1 MIIICLFYNN
11 GSDSRPNLC
20 CNGLFVYLL
29 ISLSPMVYRELTTM
43 CSIVFSGIRVR
54 LPFDLLF
61 DIEMLPTFRLMGKST
76 PALTRAF
83 RATACRSGVIG
94 STADAKVT
102 KDLGTAYP
110 IGNL

>member
-1 MIIICLFYNN
+1 
-11 GSDSRPNLC
+11 
-20 CNGLFVYLL
+20 
-29 ISLSPMVYRELTTM
+29 
-43 CSIVFSGIRVR
+43 
-54 LPFDLLF
+54 
-61 DIEMLPTFRLMGKST
+61 MLPAFRLMGEST

-110 IGNL
+110 IGIC

>member
-1 MIIICLFYNN
+1 MIPFKAEKNLIEKVFCLFIII
-11 GSDSRPNLC
+11 NL
-20 CNGLFVYLL
+20 
-29 ISLSPMVYRELTTM
+29 
-43 CSIVFSGIRVR
+43 
-54 LPFDLLF
+54 
-61 DIEMLPTFRLMGKST
+61 IEMLPTFRLMGKST

-110 IGNL
+110 IGIC

>member
-1 MIIICLFYNN
+1 
-11 GSDSRPNLC
+11 
-20 CNGLFVYLL
+20 
-29 ISLSPMVYRELTTM
+29 
-43 CSIVFSGIRVR
+43 
-54 LPFDLLF
+54 
-61 DIEMLPTFRLMGKST
+61 MLPTLRLLGKST

-110 IGNL
+110 IGNSTILSTLIPSRS

>member
-1 MIIICLFYNN
+1 
-11 GSDSRPNLC
+11 
-20 CNGLFVYLL
+20 
-29 ISLSPMVYRELTTM
+29 
-43 CSIVFSGIRVR
+43 
-54 LPFDLLF
+54 
-61 DIEMLPTFRLMGKST
+61 MLPTFRLMGKST

-110 IGNL
+110 IGNSKNLSPLISS

>member
-1 MIIICLFYNN
+1 MRIK
-11 GSDSRPNLC
+11 
-20 CNGLFVYLL
+20 LL
-29 ISLSPMVYRELTTM
+29 YWDLRFRRVVFEEEINVKDKVISYFFIFIAL
-43 CSIVFSGIRVR
+43 
-54 LPFDLLF
+54 
-61 DIEMLPTFRLMGKST
+61 EMLPTFRLMGKST